1 MDRLLETLEQKTSVT
16 QQQPAVA
23 DQQTDLPAEV
33 ETTPAVE
40 ETSVEDSFDKDYEEL
55 LQLVSNNPTSVPEGE
70 VPKEEATV
78 ESPEGEM
85 PRGDSK
91 PADEFDYKSLYET
104 ETEKRISFESEA
116 RQRELEAKYW
126 REKFENEWDKY
137 YSNIDRVKE
146 LESELRVANTKVAPE
161 AVAPIVSSYNTWK
174 ETQSEAHKYVLLKD
188 IMSLAEEI
196 TAVPATEYYE
206 AVLRAGTKDVPDLT
220 NVRSDTTATVPVGG
234 DERPLIFL

>member
-70 VPKEEATV
+70 VPKEEATI

-85 PRGDSK
+85 PKEDSK

-126 REKFENEWDKY
+126 REKFENE
-137 YSNIDRVKE
+137 
-146 LESELRVANTKVAPE
+146 
-161 AVAPIVSSYNTWK
+161 
-174 ETQSEAHKYVLLKD
+174 
-188 IMSLAEEI
+188 
-196 TAVPATEYYE
+196 
-206 AVLRAGTKDVPDLT
+206 
-220 NVRSDTTATVPVGG
+220 
-234 DERPLIFL
+234 